1 MKPIPNHSADY
12 LSESNYVDYNDDGI
26 RQLADGLFR
35 ECKDEISVAEKAYLF
50 VRDEIAHSWD
60 IQSSRITVT
69 ASQVLKY
76 RQGIC
81 WAKSNLLAALLR
93 GEGIPAGF
101 GYQRLTIGD
110 TPESG
115 YCIHAL
121 NAVYLSS
128 LNKWIRLD
136 ARGNKPG
143 INAQF
148 STGEERLAFPVRP
161 RYGEIDYP
169 HIFAEPLKCTMET
182 LEKST
187 DCLRMYRQDMPT
199 EIPADEINPACPFI

>member
-1 MKPIPNHSADY
+1 MKPITDHLANYLCKSKYIDY
-12 LSESNYVDYNDDGI
+12 DDDEI
-26 RQLADGLFR
+26 RQLADDLFCG
-35 ECKDEISVAEKAYLF
+35 CKDEISIAEKAYLF

-60 IQSSRITVT
+60 IQSSRITIS
-69 ASQVLKY
+69 ALQVLKY

-101 GYQRLTIGD
+101 CYQRLTIGD

-121 NAVYLSS
+121 NGVYLSS

-143 INAQF
+143 INARF
-148 STGEERLAFPVRP
+148 STEEEYLAFPVRP
-161 RYGEIDYP
+161 RYDEIDYP
-169 HIFAEPLKCTMET
+169 LIFAEPLKCTMET

-199 EIPADEINPACPFI
+199 EIPADEIRSADPFI

>member
-1 MKPIPNHSADY
+1 MKPIPNHTADY
-12 LSESNYVDYNDDGI
+12 LSESNYVNYNDDGI
-26 RQLADGLFR
+26 RQLADSLFR
-35 ECKDEISVAEKAYLF
+35 ECKDEISIAEKAYLF

-101 GYQRLTIGD
+101 CYQRLTIGD

-148 STGEERLAFPVRP
+148 STGEERLAFPVRS

-169 HIFAEPLKCTMET
+169 PIFSEPLKCTMET